1 MSIVDSDKVAR
12 VMRQASQEFILPRY
26 KALQDHEI
34 DTKSSPTDL
43 VTLADIEAEAYLEK
57 VLPDI
62 LPGSIVIGEEG
73 VSRGHHDMKSLSMNS
88 GQDVW
93 VVDPVDG
100 THNFVH
106 GRKEFGVMVA
116 LVSNG
121 VCVAGWIYDVLQDSM
136 AHAFLGEGAFIDNS
150 AHLTPKVTKSF
161 DEMIVH
167 LSPKFFPADI
177 KAEMKVKSAKLPN
190 VYTVGCSAHEYMN
203 VAKGRSDSIVYCRLM
218 PWDHLAG
225 SLIVQ
230 EAGGVV
236 SKWDSIPYRPQ
247 DLYDGLIIARSKDG
261 WQKVYDKFFADMDM
275 DSYMQARRDKLRRQG
290 KI

>member
-1 MSIVDSDKVAR
+1 MSIVDSEKVAR
-12 VMRQASQEFILPRY
+12 AMRQASQEFIMPRF
-26 KALQDHEI
+26 KALKDHEI

-62 LPGSIVIGEEG
+62 LPGSIVVGEEG
-73 VSRGHHDMKSLSMNS
+73 VSRGHHDIRSLEVDSDK
-88 GQDVW
+88 DVW

-116 LVSNG
+116 LVRNG

-136 AHAFLGEGAFIDNS
+136 THAFLGEGTYIDNVRHYMPDS
-150 AHLTPKVTKSF
+150 EKSF
-161 DEMIVH
+161 EEMVVH
-167 LSPKFFPADI
+167 LSPKFFPSDI
-177 KAEMKVKSAKLPN
+177 KAEMKEKSAKLDN
-190 VYTVGCSAHEYMN
+190 VYTIGCSAHEYMN
-203 VAKGRSDSIVYCRLM
+203 VTKGISDSIVYCRLM

-236 SKWDSIPYRPQ
+236 SKWDNIPYRPQ
-247 DLYDGLIIARSKDG
+247 DLYDGLIVARNEDG
-261 WQKVYDKFFADMDM
+261 WQKVYSKFFADMDM
-275 DSYMQARRDKLRRQG
+275 DAYMQARREKLRSLG

>member
-1 MSIVDSDKVAR
+1 
-12 VMRQASQEFILPRY
+12 
-26 KALQDHEI
+26 
-34 DTKSSPTDL
+34 
-43 VTLADIEAEAYLEK
+43 
-57 VLPDI
+57 
-62 LPGSIVIGEEG
+62 
-73 VSRGHHDMKSLSMNS
+73 
-88 GQDVW
+88 
-93 VVDPVDG
+93 
-100 THNFVH
+100 
-106 GRKEFGVMVA
+106 MVA

-136 AHAFLGEGAFIDNS
+136 AHAFLGEGAYIDNS
-150 AHLTPKVTKSF
+150 AHLTPKITKSF

-177 KAEMKVKSAKLPN
+177 KAEMKAKSAKLPN

-203 VAKGRSDSIVYCRLM
+203 VAKGLSDSIVYCRLM

-247 DLYDGLIIARSKDG
+247 DLYDGLIIARSQDG

>member
-12 VMRQASQEFILPRY
+12 VIRQASQEFIMPRY

-62 LPGSIVIGEEG
+62 LSGSIVIGEEG
-73 VSRGHHDMKSLSMNS
+73 VSRGHHDMGSLSVNS
-88 GQDVW
+88 GKDVW

-116 LVSNG
+116 LVRNG

-136 AHAFLGEGAFIDNS
+136 AHAFLGEGAYIDNVR
-150 AHLTPKVTKSF
+150 HHTPLVSKSF
-161 DEMIVH
+161 EEMIVH

-177 KAEMKVKSAKLPN
+177 KAEMKAKSAQLSN

-203 VAKGRSDSIVYCRLM
+203 VAKGTSDSIVYCRLM

-236 SKWDSIPYRPQ
+236 SKWDNIPYKPQ
-247 DLYDGLIIARSKDG
+247 DLYDGLIVARSDDS
-261 WQKVYDKFFADMDM
+261 WQKVYDKFFSDMDM
-275 DSYMQARRDKLRRQG
+275 DAYMQARRDKLRRLG